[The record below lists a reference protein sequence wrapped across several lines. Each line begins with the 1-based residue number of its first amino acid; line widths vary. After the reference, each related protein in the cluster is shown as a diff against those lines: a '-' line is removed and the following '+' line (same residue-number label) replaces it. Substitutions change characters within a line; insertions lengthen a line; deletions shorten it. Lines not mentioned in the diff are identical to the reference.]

1 VIISNW
7 TNAAEDEK
15 HIDWTRSFWNDMQ
28 PYSSKRV
35 YVNALGIE
43 GEQRV
48 REAYGENYDRLVA
61 LKKSYDPK
69 NIFRMNQNINPL
81 T

>member
-1 VIISNW
+1 
-7 TNAAEDEK
+7 
-15 HIDWTRSFWNDMQ
+15 MQ

-48 REAYGENYDRLVA
+48 REAYGENYDRLLA
-61 LKKSYDPK
+61 LKKKYDPR
-69 NIFRMNQNINPL
+69 NVFRLNQNINPSA
-81 T
+81 